1 MSNKLFSQDLNRLPK
16 ILKRIFGWPLFW
28 LARQLSSSP
37 NRQDVFASMSDLSYQ
52 IAFKGNRGKKIPFT
66 PSDKFIIFSDQ
77 HKGTG
82 DAADDFFPARENFM
96 TALDHY
102 LAEGYTLVNLGDC
115 EELWENSEKA
125 AVDFNRDVLLK
136 EAQFLQAGKYFRVFG
151 NHDLSWK
158 YQVPRSLYLEPVFG
172 KKLEVCEGIL
182 LTTMHQEKEFQILL
196 THGHQGDRRSD
207 GNWLSTWFVAAVW
220 TPIQRYLQLSIN
232 TISDS
237 YELVDKHNKIMYDWS
252 TNQPRLVLITGH
264 THKPVFASLDH
275 IERLEKRLE
284 MAVSSNDAAE
294 VEALKS
300 ELDKRRAEY
309 AGKRITKSMTH
320 PSYFNT
326 GCCCFQDGDITGIEI
341 ADGEIRLVKWKKTD
355 GKPKRQVLEFTPL
368 VYIWES
374 L

>member
-1 MSNKLFSQDLNRLPK
+1 MSNKLFSQDLNRFRK
-16 ILKRIFGWPLFW
+16 ILKRIFAWPLFW
-28 LARQLSSSP
+28 LARQFSSSP

-52 IAFKGNRGKKIPFT
+52 IASKGNRGKKVAFT
-66 PSDKFIIFSDQ
+66 RKDKFIIFSDQ

-96 TALDHY
+96 AALDHY
-102 LAEGYTLVNLGDC
+102 LATGYTLVNLGDC
-115 EELWENSEKA
+115 EELWENTEKA
-125 AVDFNRDVLLK
+125 AVDFNRDILLK
-136 EAQFLQAGKYFRVFG
+136 EAEFLHAGRYYRVFG

-158 YQVPRSLYLEPVFG
+158 YQVPRNLYLEPVFG
-172 KKLEVCEGIL
+172 KRLEVCEGIL
-182 LTTMHQEKEFQILL
+182 LTTIHDEREYKILL

-207 GNWLSTWFVAAVW
+207 GNWFSTWFVAAVW
-220 TPIQRYLQLSIN
+220 TPIQRFLQLSIN

-252 TNQPRLVLITGH
+252 TTQPGLVLITGH

-284 MAVSSNDAAE
+284 MAVSSVDTAE
-294 VEALKS
+294 VERLKA
-300 ELDKRRAEY
+300 ELDQRRAEY
-309 AGKRITKSMTH
+309 AGKRITKSMTL

-326 GCCCFQDGDITGIEI
+326 GCCCFKDGDITGIEV
-341 ADGEIRLVKWKKTD
+341 ADEEIRLVKWKMTD
-355 GKPKRQVLEFTPL
+355 GVPKRQVLEYAPL
-368 VYIWES
+368 VYIWET